1 MRSGGATGQ
10 ADLTNDLSVRR
21 SPTDLD
27 AVSADADGNK
37 CGGTCL
43 KQSQLQSHRSHRRWF
58 RSPCR
63 ATSSERA
70 TPRGLRCP
78 ARCGDEGFRQP
89 HDASRNGW
97 CNPQKLQ
104 SESVPHSSYPLVQV
118 LLLSDKPPAAG
129 NETAQSNPRA
139 CNGPR
144 PPISSSRKAEK
155 PSIARRP
162 FQTSELLLQPHS
174 HFSWG

>member
-43 KQSQLQSHRSHRRWF
+43 KQSQLQCHRSHRQSS

-63 ATSSERA
+63 ATSTEREIR
-70 TPRGLRCP
+70 RGRRCP
-78 ARCGDEGFRQP
+78 DRCGDEGFHQP

-97 CNPQKLQ
+97 CNPQKPE
-104 SESVPHSSYPLVQV
+104 SESVPHSSYRLVQV
-118 LLLSDKPPAAG
+118 LLLSDKLRAAG
-129 NETAQSNPRA
+129 NETAQSSPRA